1 MLLST
6 LSIEGH
12 ATAAFLHPTRA
23 CARRR
28 DGREPRQS
36 FMRRANPSYV
46 RFVARSIERYAGD
59 AAALGHQLLLSPQV
73 GGDRV
78 RCTRPLMIEIPAAR
92 SRQLVFTRG
101 KPRLGYATLMKII
114 RRRRA

>member
-28 DGREPRQS
+28 DGREPRQDLRLS
-36 FMRRANPSYV
+36 EAWLRGVGCVPLYNLM
-46 RFVARSIERYAGD
+46 ED
-59 AAALGHQLLLSPQV
+59 AATA
-73 GGDRV
+73 
-78 RCTRPLMIEIPAAR
+78 EISRAQIWAPSSRTAAR
-92 SRQLVFTRG
+92 STQRCATPCSTKSSQNCTKRPG
-101 KPRLGYATLMKII
+101 PRLVTQ
-114 RRRRA
+114 RQRASSTS